1 MSERALLNTLN
12 SAIVE
17 AHTEYINAKKG
28 YLTAKNNLAEAEA
41 QISLTDKE
49 TWKDIGITNQAG
61 RDAYIRQQTK
71 QLHDKLNQ
79 ARLALDYCEIQAQY
93 QENKLKIYLATTEE

>member
-12 SAIVE
+12 SAIVV
-17 AHTEYINAKKG
+17 AHTEYINAKKE

-79 ARLALDYCEIQAQY
+79 TRITLDYCEIQAQY

>member
-17 AHTEYINAKKG
+17 ARTKYINAKKE

-79 ARLALDYCEIQAQY
+79 TRITLDYCEIQAQY

>member
-17 AHTEYINAKKG
+17 ARTKYINAKKE

-49 TWKDIGITNQAG
+49 TWKDIGITNKQEEMHTL
-61 RDAYIRQQTK
+61 DNKQNNYTINLIRQE
-71 QLHDKLNQ
+71 LH
-79 ARLALDYCEIQAQY
+79 
-93 QENKLKIYLATTEE
+93 